1 MRKVALIVLSVLS
14 VLGIAGFIVF
24 LVLYIGEN
32 GHAHTVSR
40 ERDELKR
47 KLALVELA
55 GNVPEIFNKENCA
68 RRVFVS
74 HADGN
79 ADMFGVAPVDVSL
92 STRGFTLIVYLHGM
106 GSSFYEPF
114 FFPKHRPF
122 GPQLLLRDK
131 NAILLSCNYR
141 SSASWGTDNALADIT
156 QNIRELCE
164 QYPVAKIVVAG
175 TSMGG
180 CTSLNYAA
188 TCPDD
193 IKARL
198 IGIVS
203 VEGAGDLAGLFHK
216 TNRPEIQQAMI
227 AAFGGTPE
235 QVPSVYANKSFLTNI
250 KGLPKSVR
258 VCVLSA
264 SKDTIIYPEFQAQI
278 VDALNKNNI
287 PNKLISVDT
296 THGVLPA
303 EVMCQAFDYACP
315 LQ

>member
-1 MRKVALIVLSVLS
+1 LRKIALVVISLLAVC
-14 VLGIAGFIVF
+14 GIAGFIVF
-24 LVLYIGEN
+24 LVLYIGEI
-32 GHAHTVSR
+32 GRAHSLSR
-40 ERDELKR
+40 ECDDMKR

-74 HADGN
+74 HTDGN

-92 STRGFTLIVYLHGM
+92 STKGFTLIVYLHGM

-114 FFPKHRPF
+114 FFPKHKPF

-141 SSASWGTDNALADIT
+141 KSASWGTDPALADIT

-164 QYPVAKIVVAG
+164 QYPVAKIVLAG

-188 TCPDD
+188 TCPGD

-198 IGIVS
+198 VGIVS
-203 VEGAGDLAGLFHK
+203 VEGSGDLAGLFHQ

-235 QVPSVYANKSFLTNI
+235 QVPNVYASKSFLTNV
-250 KGLPKSVR
+250 KGLPKNVR
-258 VCVLSA
+258 VCIVSA
-264 SKDTIIYPEFQAQI
+264 SRDTIIVPEFQAQI
-278 VDALNKNNI
+278 AQALDSNGIQNRVLNV
-287 PNKLISVDT
+287 NT

-303 EVMCQAFDYACP
+303 EVMCEAMDYACP
-315 LQ
+315 L

>member
-1 MRKVALIVLSVLS
+1 MKKIALVVASLLAVG
-14 VLGIAGFIVF
+14 GISGFIVF
-24 LVLYIGEN
+24 LVLYIGEV
-32 GHAHTVSR
+32 GHVHTVSR
-40 ERDELKR
+40 ERDEMKR

-74 HADGN
+74 HSDGN

-92 STRGFTLIVYLHGM
+92 TTKGFTLIVYLHGM

-114 FFPKHRPF
+114 FFPKHKPF

-141 SSASWGTDNALADIT
+141 SSASWGTDPALADIT

-164 QYPVAKIVVAG
+164 QYPVAKIVLAG

-198 IGIVS
+198 VGIVS

-227 AAFGGTPE
+227 TAFGGTPE
-235 QVPSVYANKSFLTNI
+235 QVPSVYSGKSFLSNI

-258 VCVLSA
+258 VCVVTA
-264 SKDTIIYPEFQAQI
+264 SRDTIIVPEFQAQI
-278 VDALNKNNI
+278 AQALDANGISNKVLNVN
-287 PNKLISVDT
+287 T

-303 EVMCQAFDYACP
+303 EVMCEAMDYACP
-315 LQ
+315 L